1 MLKIISEMRSK
12 YSKCILKYSQNTF
25 LEITLFFQLND
36 LFEMRGM
43 KYFFS
48 RHIDGHHKL
57 TRWKVVIHGA
67 VVAYKQMITYLQ

>member
-1 MLKIISEMRSK
+1 M
-12 YSKCILKYSQNTF
+12 F
-25 LEITLFFQLND
+25 LENTLFFQLND
-36 LFEMRGM
+36 IFEMRGM

-67 VVAYKQMITYLQ
+67 IVAYKQMITYLQ